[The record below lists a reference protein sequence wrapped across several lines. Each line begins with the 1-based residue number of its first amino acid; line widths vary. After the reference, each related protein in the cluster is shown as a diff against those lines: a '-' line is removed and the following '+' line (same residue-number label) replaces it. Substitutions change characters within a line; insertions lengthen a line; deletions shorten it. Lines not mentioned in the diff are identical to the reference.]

1 MIKTRACAANAP
13 TDPEQIS
20 HSGILPAMKRS
31 RRKSQVTIVTGSS
44 DVQGSNVPHFY
55 TPHGLPAPSNQFL
68 CLGKISYL
76 IFLKPFYFFG
86 ISQYGFTD
94 ILLAEAIP
102 VGTKHP
108 WEHLHVL
115 VLWGWAD
122 STQWHPKNRPQK
134 KPKTRN
140 KQKTLLPWYE
150 DVEHDWDILKPHEE
164 GQCVTR
170 ACAPLKEGWPR
181 DLHG

>member
-1 MIKTRACAANAP
+1 
-13 TDPEQIS
+13 
-20 HSGILPAMKRS
+20 MKRS

-55 TPHGLPAPSNQFL
+55 TPRGLPAPSNQFL

-86 ISQYGFTD
+86 ISQYGFAD

-102 VGTKHP
+102 VGTKHS

-115 VLWGWAD
+115 VLWG
-122 STQWHPKNRPQK
+122 
-134 KPKTRN
+134 
-140 KQKTLLPWYE
+140 
-150 DVEHDWDILKPHEE
+150 
-164 GQCVTR
+164 
-170 ACAPLKEGWPR
+170 
-181 DLHG
+181 